1 MRILHIITNTELG
14 GAQSVCIFLANAAAQ
29 EQNTVAVVSMPGGYL
44 WDQLHPDIIRCPV
57 KTMVKPIS
65 LFPDIRCYF
74 ELKKII
80 RCFEPDIIHLHS
92 SKAGALGRIAGIKYK
107 DRIVYTVHG
116 FDSVRLRHRVFLPL
130 ERLLQRYCAAIVAVS
145 CYDEMNLKKEK
156 IYTNVLTIH
165 NGVQSP
171 KAAVLKPFDNS
182 GYKKVI
188 MAIARISP
196 QKRFDGFLTVASHQT
211 MQDFL
216 FVWIGGA
223 AGKTL
228 DDLQQEYT
236 IPQNVLLLGDYPD
249 ASSLLVYCDLFML
262 LTNYEGLPMTILEA
276 MAQGKSVIA
285 SDVGGIPE
293 LVDDSNGILVKTDED
308 AVMALQQLVN
318 DDEKLKKMGQ
328 VSFHKYIQ
336 NFTFEQMYN
345 KYYALYERISNIK
358 RNTK

>member
-29 EQNTVAVVSMPGGYL
+29 EQNTVAVASMPGGYL
-44 WDQLHPDIIRCPV
+44 WDQLHPDIIRYPV

-80 RCFEPDIIHLHS
+80 RCFGPDIIHLHS

-116 FDSVRLRHRVFLPL
+116 FDSIRLRHRVFLPL

-171 KAAVLKPFDNS
+171 KTAVLRPFDNS

-188 MAIARISP
+188 MTVARISP
-196 QKRFDGFLTVASHQT
+196 QKRFDGFLTVASHHE

-216 FVWIGGA
+216 FVWVGGA

-236 IPQNVLLLGDYPD
+236 IPPNVLLLGDYPD
-249 ASSLLVYCDLFML
+249 ASSLLVYCDLFIL

-276 MAQGKSVIA
+276 MAQGKVVVA
-285 SDVGGIPE
+285 SAVGGIPE
-293 LVDDSNGILVKTDED
+293 LVDDSNGMLVKNDED
-308 AVMALQQLVN
+308 AVMAIHQLLA
-318 DDEKLKKMGQ
+318 DEEKLKQMEQ
-328 VSFHKYIQ
+328 ISVYKYL
-336 NFTFEQMYN
+336 NYFTFETMYH
-345 KYYALYERISNIK
+345 KYAELYKTIFNLTREEE
-358 RNTK
+358 